1 MNRRYILSCCASDH
15 TGQVWL
21 SLFNDQ
27 AEKLLGGVTA
37 NDLNTYKEDG
47 NEIAYENVFSDALF
61 KTFVMRVSII

>member
-15 TGQVWL
+15 SGQVWL

-27 AEKLLGGVTA
+27 AEKLLGCVTA
-37 NDLNTYKEDG
+37 NELNAYKEQGD
-47 NEIAYENVFSDALF
+47 EIAYEKVFSDALF

>member
-1 MNRRYILSCCASDH
+1 MNRRYILSCCVSDH

-37 NDLNTYKEDG
+37 NELNVYKEDG